1 MLADDEVLLAQIKEQ
16 IEIGVKYQGYIE
28 RQAGEIER
36 NEAHE
41 NTRLPENLDY
51 SEVRGLSFEARQKLT
66 QFRPETI
73 GQGVAHFRHHA
84 GCDLAADGS
93 PEARPRSARAENPLT
108 LAPTTRRW
116 LNDGAYRHDG
126 ARGARRSAGRGP
138 TRTGHRAERGTK
150 GKLLDYV
157 ALLAKW
163 NAVYNLTAIRD
174 PRQMLIQHILD
185 SLSIVPHLATLGPAT
200 VLDVGSGGG
209 LPGIVLA
216 IVFPEWSITVND
228 IVQKKSAFQSQA
240 KAELGLGNLSVVTG
254 RVENLRPRGRG
265 SRKVRCN
272 CLARIRRACGFRYT
286 GPSPRR
292 GRRRDLGN
300 EGRST
305 GWEIERLPEGAHV
318 KQVIRLKVP
327 ALDAERHLIE
337 VTVG

>member
-1 MLADDEVLLAQIKEQ
+1 MTARIDTT
-16 IEIGVKYQGYIE
+16 
-28 RQAGEIER
+28 AGR
-36 NEAHE
+36 
-41 NTRLPENLDY
+41 
-51 SEVRGLSFEARQKLT
+51 
-66 QFRPETI
+66 ET
-73 GQGVAHFRHHA
+73 
-84 GCDLAADGS
+84 LAALLEDGLR
-93 PEARPRSARAENPLT
+93 ELDIDLTAEQ
-108 LAPTTRRW
+108 
-116 LNDGAYRHDG
+116 
-126 ARGARRSAGRGP
+126 
-138 TRTGHRAERGTK
+138 K

-200 VLDVGSGGG
+200 LLDVGSGGG

-254 RVENLRPRGRG
+254 RVENLRPGIEVPG
-265 SRKVRCN
+265 KFDAIVSRAFAELADFVT
-272 CLARIRRACGFRYT
+272 LARHLVADDGAIWAMKGVRPDG
-286 GPSPRR
+286 
-292 GRRRDLGN
+292 
-300 EGRST
+300 
-305 GWEIERLPEGAHV
+305 EIERLPEGAHV